1 MRRMKHS
8 KIFAVAFALAC
19 ALLIGVGSPS
29 VEGHAASGTV
39 YSCTIN
45 RGYRHPVTGVVE
57 DAGGEGSYVTGQG
70 MIEGCVY
77 PSGLFEK
84 TDSGEC
90 YLTIRMGLADFTSG
104 HTFYVQNRG
113 ESGWTQVGVFASATG
128 SDSNGTT
135 LDVCI
140 PVPQSDCI
148 IRGSMYVEPM
158 GRDVIF
164 FINPSNFVEGNSVG
178 MVQSYVTEETGAP
191 AEPVEEPV
199 AEEPAEEVVEEP
211 EAEEAMP
218 NVDDSTLDNAKGLS
232 LSTEKDVKVSE
243 KKEEK
248 PKSDS
253 SVVLVVLAVI
263 AIAAVAG
270 GGVWIAKK
278 NKNKGDTRDDE
289 E

>member
-1 MRRMKHS
+1 MRRMKTN
-8 KIFAVAFALAC
+8 KILAVAFALA
-19 ALLIGVGSPS
+19 ASLLIGVGAPS
-29 VEGHAASGTV
+29 IEGHAASGTV
-39 YSCTIN
+39 YSCTVN

-57 DAGGEGSYVTGQG
+57 DAGGEGSFATGQG
-70 MIEGCVY
+70 MIEGCIY
-77 PSGLFEK
+77 PSGLFEQ
-84 TDSGEC
+84 TDTGEC

-104 HTFYVQNRG
+104 HTFYVQSRG

-128 SDSNGTT
+128 SDTNGTT

-140 PVPQSDCI
+140 PVPQADCI
-148 IRGSMYVEPM
+148 IRGSMYVDPM

-178 MVQSYVTEETGAP
+178 MVQSYVTEASAAP
-191 AEPVEEPV
+191 VEEPAVEEPVEEE
-199 AEEPAEEVVEEP
+199 AEEEP

-218 NVDDSTLDNAKGLS
+218 DVDDSTLDNAKGLS

-243 KKEEK
+243 KAEEK
-248 PKSDS
+248 PKSGNS
-253 SVVLVVLAVI
+253 AMIIVIAVI

-270 GGVWIAKK
+270 GGVWVAKK

>member
-1 MRRMKHS
+1 MRSIKKH
-8 KIFAVAFALAC
+8 KILAATILAFS
-19 ALLIGVGSPS
+19 LLLGMGGS
-29 VEGHAASGTV
+29 VIEGHAASGTV
-39 YSCTIN
+39 YSCTVN
-45 RGYRHPVTGVVE
+45 RGYRHPVTGAIE

-70 MIEGCVY
+70 MIEGCIY
-77 PSGLFEK
+77 PSGLFEQ
-84 TDSGEC
+84 TDTGEC

-104 HTFYVQNRG
+104 HAFYVQSRG
-113 ESGWTQVGVFASATG
+113 ESGWTQVSVFASSSG
-128 SDSNGTT
+128 SDANGTT

-140 PVPQSDCI
+140 PVPQADCVV
-148 IRGSMYVEPM
+148 RGSMYVDPM

-164 FINPSNFVEGNSVG
+164 FLNPSGFVEGNSVG
-178 MVQSYVTEETGAP
+178 MVQSYVTEAS

-199 AEEPAEEVVEEP
+199 VEEPVEEEVVEEP

-243 KKEEK
+243 KEEEK
-248 PKSDS
+248 PKSGNS
-253 SVVLVVLAVI
+253 AMIIVIAVI

-270 GGVWIAKK
+270 GGVWVAKK